1 MILYEYCVKKKKKGV
16 IEMAQATLSIRVDS
30 DDKKKFETFC
40 NETGMNVSVAV
51 NMFMKKVIREQ
62 KIPKYSIFHPSFF
75 GLPRFRF
82 EAFEL
87 WIPSAYWVTPLV
99 FQDLV

>member
-1 MILYEYCVKKKKKGV
+1 
-16 IEMAQATLSIRVDS
+16 MAQATLSIRVDS

-62 KIPKYSIFHPSFF
+62 KIPFEVSIDPFYSVENMARLQKSIDDVRTGKATLKEH
-75 GLPRFRF
+75 
-82 EAFEL
+82 EL
-87 WIPSAYWVTPLV
+87 IEVDEWEK
-99 FQDLV
+99 